1 MTLQLDSNGLNTA
14 FLNTIHSLPNDALIT
29 AKEAALF
36 LSIKETTLA
45 WYRYQGLGPQFIRL
59 GAKLI
64 RYKVGDLR
72 DYTQSQPISEGMR
85 KVANA
90 MLAGRTQR

>member
-1 MTLQLDSNGLNTA
+1 MRSFIVINTA
-14 FLNTIHSLPNDALIT
+14 QELTLVHQLPNEALIT

-36 LSIKETTLA
+36 LNIKETTLA
-45 WYRYQGLGPQFIRL
+45 WYRCQELGPNFTRL

-72 DYTQSQPISEGMR
+72 EYTKSQPMSEGMR
-85 KVANA
+85 RVANA
-90 MLAGRTQR
+90 MLVGRTQR